1 MNQIETAGRCLAA
14 ILVLVLGLVP
24 LAGRAEKYL
33 SIAEAQRLCFPQAAD
48 FEEQLFHLDR
58 EQKESIEKGSQVKVQ
73 NANCRCRLARQ
84 GTNLLGVLFFDQ
96 VVGKHDLID
105 YVVAVS
111 PEGKV
116 LQVEVLEYREHYG
129 DQIRQPKWRDQF
141 KGKTASARFKLND
154 DIYNISGATISCR
167 HVTEGVK
174 RVLVTYERVVRP
186 RLAATGRLPSTG
198 VQP

>member
-96 VVGKHDLID
+96 VVG
-105 YVVAVS
+105 
-111 PEGKV
+111 
-116 LQVEVLEYREHYG
+116 
-129 DQIRQPKWRDQF
+129 RQPKWRDQF